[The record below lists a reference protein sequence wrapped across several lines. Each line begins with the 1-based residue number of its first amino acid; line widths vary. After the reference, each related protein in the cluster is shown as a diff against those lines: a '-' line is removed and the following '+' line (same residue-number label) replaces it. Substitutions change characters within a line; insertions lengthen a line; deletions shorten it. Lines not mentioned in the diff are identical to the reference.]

1 MPNSPARIRPAGTLL
16 WLGFDRVQP
25 NRWFSR
31 ASIVESMHCMVLRR
45 PVKLAALT
53 GEVDFGRRGSP
64 SFRTTPTQHRIPR
77 APQKH
82 RGSLSSK
89 TVSGQLVLALSH
101 FCSYVQL
108 VFFHPTGTLGQEQKN
123 MKRFGKFRD
132 PRFVLATLQNPTWE
146 VRTRAELIQAAQD
159 ALTQQP
165 DAAELPF
172 AARPAAPEIP
182 PPTPTIPPPVAAAPH
197 AEPQPQPQPEPQPDP
212 EPAPQ
217 PQLELQQQPQLEPH
231 QLSPT

>member
-1 MPNSPARIRPAGTLL
+1 
-16 WLGFDRVQP
+16 
-25 NRWFSR
+25 
-31 ASIVESMHCMVLRR
+31 MVLHR
-45 PVKLAALT
+45 PIVTTAVT
-53 GEVDFGRRGSP
+53 GEVDFGRRAVRP
-64 SFRTTPTQHRIPR
+64 SAPLQPNAKFLAHHRNI
-77 APQKH
+77 ATFSPQKQ
-82 RGSLSSK
+82 LP
-89 TVSGQLVLALSH
+89 GQLVLALSH

-123 MKRFGKFRD
+123 MKHFGKFRD
-132 PRFVLATLQNPTWE
+132 PRFVLTTLQNPTWE